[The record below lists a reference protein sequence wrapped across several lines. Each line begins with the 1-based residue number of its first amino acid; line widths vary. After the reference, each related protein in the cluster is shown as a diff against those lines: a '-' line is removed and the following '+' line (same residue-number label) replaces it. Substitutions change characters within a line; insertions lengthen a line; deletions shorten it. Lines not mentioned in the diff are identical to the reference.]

1 MSRHHLRHDK
11 TCLNCG
17 AAVEERYC
25 SHCGQ
30 ENTEPKESVG
40 HLIGHF
46 FADVTH
52 FDSKIFTT
60 LKDLVFRPGFLTRE
74 YAAGKRT
81 SYLNPIRMYIF
92 ISAMFF
98 LVMFA
103 GSDEHEGGMKDESEH
118 ATNVYRQQVADSLRY
133 AAGEAGGMEREDEA
147 HGEGARFRKGVDT
160 VWLKDSLRRLFNI
173 EMARRLDT
181 VEKMK
186 AGEESMFFSFGSGG
200 KIVIDITENKYQ
212 SLQQYDSAQARM
224 PDSSKNTGIFGWAIR
239 RAVKMKEDRGRSKIR
254 IEKNLQHTI
263 PKVMF
268 VLLPLFALFTGWFY
282 SRKKYYYV
290 QHAIF
295 SIHFHSFI
303 FLLFLVVL
311 LVARLIENDAWKL
324 GLSGIAWL
332 LVFVYLVAALKGM
345 YGQSFWWSLLK
356 GVGISLLYLV
366 AIFATIAV
374 MVFWAFIWA

>member
-17 AAVEERYC
+17 ATVGERYC

-30 ENTEPKESVG
+30 ENTEPRESVG
-40 HLIGHF
+40 HLVGHF

-60 LKDLVFRPGFLTRE
+60 LKDLVFRPGLLTRE
-74 YAAGKRT
+74 YAAGRRT

-92 ISAMFF
+92 ISALFF
-98 LVMFA
+98 LALFA
-103 GSDEHEGGMKDESEH
+103 GNDEEGHGSLEESAH
-118 ATNVYRQQVADSLRY
+118 ATNIYRQGFADSLR
-133 AAGEAGGMEREDEA
+133 EAGGA
-147 HGEGARFRKGVDT
+147 
-160 VWLKDSLRRLFNI
+160 DSLRRRVNGEI
-173 EMARRLDT
+173 AAKLDT
-181 VEKMK
+181 TEKVK
-186 AGEESMFFSFGSGG
+186 AGEESMFFSMGSGA
-200 KIVIDITENKYQ
+200 KITIDLVQNKYKT
-212 SLQQYDSAQARM
+212 LREYDSVEAHA
-224 PDSSKNTGIFGWAIR
+224 PDSNRPKGLYGWMMR
-239 RAVKMKEDRGRSKIR
+239 RNMQLKEEHGGRSHIR
-254 IEKNLQHTI
+254 IEKSLHHTI
-263 PKVMF
+263 PKIMF

-311 LVARLIENDAWKL
+311 LLARLIDNDAWAI
-324 GLSGIAWL
+324 GLAGIAWL
-332 LVFVYLVAALKGM
+332 LVFVYLIAALKGM

-356 GVGISLLYLV
+356 GVAISVLYLA
-366 AIFATIAV
+366 AIIVTMGV
-374 MVFWAFIWA
+374 VVLWTFIKG